1 MGRTI
6 NMSIEH
12 ISNTPFLPLKY
23 LSLATLVCIAA
34 IACGHENAYESQTG
48 IEGIQNEVGPSTLD
62 ALRHVDSNTL
72 PGKNMLGNIS
82 DSDPAEEAS
91 ESTFCEVQCDERS
104 CGDNG
109 CGGLCGVCA
118 EGETC
123 SAEGIC
129 EVPTPD
135 CVPQCSR
142 KACGDDGCGGVCGNC
157 IDGTSCMDLGRPQV
171 HYPTRLCVA
180 DNYEADNAPSCPPD
194 ESMMG
199 NEIE

>member
-91 ESTFCEVQCDERS
+91 ESTFVKSNVMNGHVVIMAAADSAVSAPRVRLAVPRAYAKCQRLIASRNVVVKHAAMMDVEV
-104 CGDNG
+104 
-109 CGGLCGVCA
+109 
-118 EGETC
+118 
-123 SAEGIC
+123 SAVI
-129 EVPTPD
+129 VLMAHPAWTLVVHKSITQPD
-135 CVPQCSR
+135 SASLTTMRQIMHLLAR
-142 KACGDDGCGGVCGNC
+142 RMN
-157 IDGTSCMDLGRPQV
+157 R
-171 HYPTRLCVA
+171 
-180 DNYEADNAPSCPPD
+180 
-194 ESMMG
+194 
-199 NEIE
+199 

>member
-23 LSLATLVCIAA
+23 LNLATNQCKIAA

-48 IEGIQNEVGPSTLD
+48 IEGIQNEGGPSTLD

-82 DSDPAEEAS
+82 DSDPADEAS
-91 ESTFCEVQCDERS
+91 ESTFCEVNVMNGHVETMAAADSAVSAPRVNLQCR
-104 CGDNG
+104 
-109 CGGLCGVCA
+109 
-118 EGETC
+118 
-123 SAEGIC
+123 GIC

-135 CVPQCSR
+135 CVPQCNS
-142 KACGDDGCGGVCGNC
+142 
-157 IDGTSCMDLGRPQV
+157 
-171 HYPTRLCVA
+171 
-180 DNYEADNAPSCPPD
+180 
-194 ESMMG
+194 
-199 NEIE
+199 